1 MGRIPAALD
10 TETPDPLAV
19 YHSNGLTSEAVT
31 DREMVTALRAGDQLA
46 IGQIYD
52 TYGARLYAY
61 CYDLLA
67 DHELAA
73 DALRDAFIVADHR
86 IRELANPDELGAW
99 LYALTRAEA
108 LRLGVSDD
116 IPADAAQG
124 TRGDKFARAALDVY
138 AMLPPETREIL
149 DLAFRHR
156 MVDADLALVM
166 DMSEEQIGQVVADA
180 QEDLEN
186 GLAAVLANRV
196 GDPRCAEIAELGKRF
211 DRLDGKGVDPWLE
224 AVARHVK
231 ADPACADH
239 IENRRPLR
247 LFEELPQTFV
257 PPGVRARVLDTL
269 RDPAGTAFCQ
279 RIADRAGR
287 FDESGFPTGG
297 AKSSTGTAR
306 KLLPVAGIVLVL
318 AALGGGAWAMM
329 GGGSGS
335 SSSTSTSTS
344 STSTAPAANGGGT
357 SSAGSAAPST
367 PQPSDS
373 NAGTTSGPDTG
384 STDTG
389 SSSGGSTHRSS
400 TTSKRTTSGHTTATS
415 GHRTTATSS
424 SAGTTSSTSSTPSA
438 PDTSTTNGLPSST
451 PTPPTTTS
459 TTSS

>member
-1 MGRIPAALD
+1 M
-10 TETPDPLAV
+10 
-19 YHSNGLTSEAVT
+19 T

-166 DMSEEQIGQVVADA
+166 DMSEEQIGQVVGDA

-211 DRLDGKGVDPWLE
+211 DRLDGKGVEPWLE
-224 AVARHVK
+224 SVARHVK
-231 ADPACADH
+231 QDKACADH

-269 RDPAGTAFCQ
+269 R
-279 RIADRAGR
+279 
-287 FDESGFPTGG
+287 
-297 AKSSTGTAR
+297 
-306 KLLPVAGIVLVL
+306 
-318 AALGGGAWAMM
+318 
-329 GGGSGS
+329 
-335 SSSTSTSTS
+335 
-344 STSTAPAANGGGT
+344 
-357 SSAGSAAPST
+357 
-367 PQPSDS
+367 
-373 NAGTTSGPDTG
+373 
-384 STDTG
+384 
-389 SSSGGSTHRSS
+389 
-400 TTSKRTTSGHTTATS
+400 
-415 GHRTTATSS
+415 
-424 SAGTTSSTSSTPSA
+424 
-438 PDTSTTNGLPSST
+438 
-451 PTPPTTTS
+451 
-459 TTSS
+459 

>member
-1 MGRIPAALD
+1 
-10 TETPDPLAV
+10 
-19 YHSNGLTSEAVT
+19 
-31 DREMVTALRAGDQLA
+31 MVTALRAGDQLA

-166 DMSEEQIGQVVADA
+166 DMSEEQIGQAVADA
-180 QEDLEN
+180 QQDLEN
-186 GLAAVLANRV
+186 GLTAVLANRV

-211 DRLDGKGVDPWLE
+211 DHLDGKGVDPWLE

-231 ADPACADH
+231 ADPSCADH

-269 RDPAGTAFCQ
+269 RDPAGAAFCQ

-297 AKSSTGTAR
+297 GAKSSAGTAR

-329 GGGSGS
+329 GGGSDS
-335 SSSTSTSTS
+335 PSSTPTSVA
-344 STSTAPAANGGGT
+344 STSTAPVGNAGST
-357 SSAGSAAPST
+357 SSSGSAAPST

-373 NAGTTSGPDTG
+373 NAGTTPSASDAG

-389 SSSGGSTHRSS
+389 STSAGTTHRSS
-400 TTSKRTTSGHTTATS
+400 STAKRTTSGHTTS
-415 GHRTTATSS
+415 SSSHRTTTTSS
-424 SAGTTSSTSSTPSA
+424 SAATTSSTPSE
-438 PDTSTTNGLPSST
+438 PDTSTTNGLPSNT
-451 PTPPTTTS
+451 ATTPTTTS
-459 TTSS
+459 TSTP

>member
-1 MGRIPAALD
+1 M
-10 TETPDPLAV
+10 
-19 YHSNGLTSEAVT
+19 T

-166 DMSEEQIGQVVADA
+166 DMSEEQIGQVVGDA

-231 ADPACADH
+231 TDPSCADH

-269 RDPAGTAFCQ
+269 RDPAGAAFCQ

-297 AKSSTGTAR
+297 GKSSAGTAR

-318 AALGGGAWAMM
+318 AALGGGAWAVM
-329 GGGSGS
+329 GGSKDTPASTPSTTTS
-335 SSSTSTSTS
+335 SSS
-344 STSTAPAANGGGT
+344 PAANAGAS
-357 SSAGSAAPST
+357 SSATDSAAPST
-367 PQPSDS
+367 PQPSDA
-373 NAGTTSGPDTG
+373 NAGTTSADGG
-384 STDTG
+384 ATDSAT
-389 SSSGGSTHRSS
+389 SGGTHHSS
-400 TTSKRTTSGHTTATS
+400 TTSKKTTSTHSSSSHRPTSSATS
-415 GHRTTATSS
+415 A
-424 SAGTTSSTSSTPSA
+424 TSSTSAPSSPPSSA
-438 PDTSTTNGLPSST
+438 DTSTTNGLPSNTATT
-451 PTPPTTTS
+451 PT
-459 TTSS
+459 SSSS

>member
-1 MGRIPAALD
+1 
-10 TETPDPLAV
+10 
-19 YHSNGLTSEAVT
+19 
-31 DREMVTALRAGDQLA
+31 MVTALRAGDQLA

-138 AMLPPETREIL
+138 AMLPPESREIL

-156 MVDADLALVM
+156 MVDADLALVL
-166 DMSEEQIGQVVADA
+166 DMSEEQVAQVVGDA

-224 AVARHVK
+224 SVARHVK
-231 ADPACADH
+231 QDKACADH

-269 RDPAGTAFCQ
+269 RDPAGAAFCQ

-297 AKSSTGTAR
+297 GKSSTGSAR
-306 KLLPVAGIVLVL
+306 KLLPVVGIALVL

-329 GGGSGS
+329 GGSDGNGPSGS
-335 SSSTSTSTS
+335 PSSSTS
-344 STSTAPAANGGGT
+344 
-357 SSAGSAAPST
+357 SSAATGGASSSASGAAPST

-373 NAGTTSGPDTG
+373 QASSSSAGGTTEG
-384 STDTG
+384 ST
-389 SSSGGSTHRSS
+389 SSGGGSTKHTTSSTSKRSS
-400 TTSKRTTSGHTTATS
+400 TTSHS
-415 GHRTTATSS
+415 TSS
-424 SAGTTSSTSSTPSA
+424 SHKTSTSSSSSSSSAPSTPETSTTTGNNLPPSSSTPS
-438 PDTSTTNGLPSST
+438 SST
-451 PTPPTTTS
+451 PTS
-459 TTSS
+459 

>member
-1 MGRIPAALD
+1 
-10 TETPDPLAV
+10 
-19 YHSNGLTSEAVT
+19 
-31 DREMVTALRAGDQLA
+31 MVTALRAGDQLA

-61 CYDLLA
+61 SYDLLA

-166 DMSEEQIGQVVADA
+166 DMSEEQIGQAVGDA

-211 DRLDGKGVDPWLE
+211 DRLDAKGVDPWLE
-224 AVARHVK
+224 TVARHVK
-231 ADPACADH
+231 QDKACADH

-269 RDPAGTAFCQ
+269 RDPAGASFCQ

-297 AKSSTGTAR
+297 GKTSTGSAR
-306 KLLPVAGIVLVL
+306 KLLPVAGIALVL
-318 AALGGGAWAMM
+318 AAVGGGAWAFM
-329 GGGSGS
+329 GGSGNNPS
-335 SSSTSTSTS
+335 SSPTTSTSTS
-344 STSTAPAANGGGT
+344 APAAGGSSSAAGGTTVPTTPQPTDSQAASTADGGATGGSTGTTGGT
-357 SSAGSAAPST
+357 S
-367 PQPSDS
+367 
-373 NAGTTSGPDTG
+373 
-384 STDTG
+384 
-389 SSSGGSTHRSS
+389 H
-400 TTSKRTTSGHTTATS
+400 RTTSTS
-415 GHRTTATSS
+415 KKSS
-424 SAGTTSSTSSTPSA
+424 SSSHSSTPSRKPTTTTSTTSSPTTSEPPP

-451 PTPPTTTS
+451 PSTTPPTS
-459 TTSS
+459 TSSTS

>member
-1 MGRIPAALD
+1 M
-10 TETPDPLAV
+10 
-19 YHSNGLTSEAVT
+19 T

-166 DMSEEQIGQVVADA
+166 DMSEEQIGQVVQDA

-224 AVARHVK
+224 SVARHVK
-231 ADPACADH
+231 QDKACADH

-269 RDPAGTAFCQ
+269 RDPAGASFCQ

-297 AKSSTGTAR
+297 GKSSTGSAR
-306 KLLPVAGIVLVL
+306 KLLPVAGIALVL
-318 AALGGGAWAMM
+318 AAVGGGAWAVM
-329 GGGSGS
+329 GGGSGGS
-335 SSSTSTSTS
+335 PSGTQTT
-344 STSTAPAANGGGT
+344 T
-357 SSAGSAAPST
+357 SSASSAANAGASSSASGGAPTT

-373 NAGTTSGPDTG
+373 QAGATTSADGGATDG
-384 STDTG
+384 STSG
-389 SSSGGSTHRSS
+389 SATH
-400 TTSKRTTSGHTTATS
+400 K
-415 GHRTTATSS
+415 
-424 SAGTTSSTSSTPSA
+424 TSSTSKKTTTTSHSTSTSRKPSSSATTSTGGA
-438 PDTSTTNGLPSST
+438 PSTTPTTPDTSTSTTNGLPSSPST
-451 PTPPTTTS
+451 PTS
-459 TTSS
+459 TATP

>member
-1 MGRIPAALD
+1 
-10 TETPDPLAV
+10 
-19 YHSNGLTSEAVT
+19 
-31 DREMVTALRAGDQLA
+31 MVTALRAGDQLA

-73 DALRDAFIVADHR
+73 DGLRDAFIVADHR

-124 TRGDKFARAALDVY
+124 TRNDKFARAALDVY

-156 MVDADLALVM
+156 MVDPDLALVM
-166 DMSEEQIGQVVADA
+166 DMTEEQIGQVVADA
-180 QEDLEN
+180 QDDLEH
-186 GLAAVLANRV
+186 GLTAVLAHRV

-231 ADPACADH
+231 QDTSCADH

-269 RDPAGTAFCQ
+269 RDPAGAAFCQ

-297 AKSSTGTAR
+297 GKASTGSAR
-306 KLLPVAGIVLVL
+306 KLLPAIGIALVVAAV
-318 AALGGGAWAMM
+318 AGGAWAVM
-329 GGGSGS
+329 GGGDKPGGP
-335 SSSTSTSTS
+335 TGAATSTS
-344 STSTAPAANGGGT
+344 STSAADVGA
-357 SSAGSAAPST
+357 SSAGSSSAATPS
-367 PQPSDS
+367 QPTDTA
-373 NAGTTSGPDTG
+373 AGPSSAAAGGG
-384 STDTG
+384 STDGSTAG
-389 SSSGGSTHRSS
+389 STSGGTHHSSSTSRRSSSSSHSTSPTTHRSS
-400 TTSKRTTSGHTTATS
+400 
-415 GHRTTATSS
+415 SS
-424 SAGTTSSTSSTPSA
+424 
-438 PDTSTTNGLPSST
+438 
-451 PTPPTTTS
+451 TTTS
-459 TTSS
+459 TSSPPTSSSSSEPQSSLPGNTSTSTPPPSSSSSSAT

>member
-1 MGRIPAALD
+1 
-10 TETPDPLAV
+10 
-19 YHSNGLTSEAVT
+19 
-31 DREMVTALRAGDQLA
+31 MVTALRAGDQLA

-138 AMLPPETREIL
+138 AMLPPESREVL

-166 DMSEEQIGQVVADA
+166 DMSEEQIGQAVQDA

-211 DRLDGKGVDPWLE
+211 DRLDGKGVEPWLE
-224 AVARHVK
+224 SVARHVK
-231 ADPACADH
+231 QDKACADH

-297 AKSSTGTAR
+297 GKTSSGSAR
-306 KLLPVAGIVLVL
+306 KLLPVAGVALVL
-318 AALGGGAWAMM
+318 AAVGGGAWAFM
-329 GGGSGS
+329 GNGSDGNPSGTQHTTTSTSSAAPAGAASSASGPAPATPQSSDGQAGS
-335 SSSTSTSTS
+335 SSSTGGTTEGSTSNGGATHHSSSTSKRSSSSHTTSTS
-344 STSTAPAANGGGT
+344 RRTT
-357 SSAGSAAPST
+357 SSA
-367 PQPSDS
+367 
-373 NAGTTSGPDTG
+373 
-384 STDTG
+384 
-389 SSSGGSTHRSS
+389 SSSSS
-400 TTSKRTTSGHTTATS
+400 
-415 GHRTTATSS
+415 
-424 SAGTTSSTSSTPSA
+424 SSTPST
-438 PDTSTTNGLPSST
+438 PDTSTTNGLPSSS
-451 PTPPTTTS
+451 PTTT
-459 TTSS
+459 TTP

>member
-1 MGRIPAALD
+1 M
-10 TETPDPLAV
+10 
-19 YHSNGLTSEAVT
+19 T

-86 IRELANPDELGAW
+86 IRDLANPDELGAW

-124 TRGDKFARAALDVY
+124 TRNDKFARAALDVY

-180 QEDLEN
+180 QDDLEH
-186 GLAAVLANRV
+186 GLTAVLAHRV

-231 ADPACADH
+231 QDTSCADH

-269 RDPAGTAFCQ
+269 RDPSGGAFFQ

-297 AKSSTGTAR
+297 GKTSTGSAR
-306 KLLPVAGIVLVL
+306 KLLPAVGIALVVAAV
-318 AALGGGAWAMM
+318 AGGAWAVM
-329 GGGSGS
+329 GGGDKPGAPSGASTSTSSSVANVGASSAGPSSATPSQPTDTAAGSSSAGGRSTEGSTSGS
-335 SSSTSTSTS
+335 TSAGTHHSSSTTRRSSSHSSSPTTHRSSSTSTT
-344 STSTAPAANGGGT
+344 TTT
-357 SSAGSAAPST
+357 T
-367 PQPSDS
+367 PP
-373 NAGTTSGPDTG
+373 
-384 STDTG
+384 
-389 SSSGGSTHRSS
+389 
-400 TTSKRTTSGHTTATS
+400 
-415 GHRTTATSS
+415 TSS
-424 SAGTTSSTSSTPSA
+424 SSASLPGDTPTPPTSSTSSP
-438 PDTSTTNGLPSST
+438 
-451 PTPPTTTS
+451 
-459 TTSS
+459 

>member
-1 MGRIPAALD
+1 
-10 TETPDPLAV
+10 
-19 YHSNGLTSEAVT
+19 
-31 DREMVTALRAGDQLA
+31 MVTALRAGDQLA

-138 AMLPPETREIL
+138 AMLPPESREVL

-166 DMSEEQIGQVVADA
+166 DMSEEQIGQAVQDA

-211 DRLDGKGVDPWLE
+211 DRLDGKGVEPWLE
-224 AVARHVK
+224 SVARHVK
-231 ADPACADH
+231 QDKACADH

-297 AKSSTGTAR
+297 GKTSSGSAR
-306 KLLPVAGIVLVL
+306 KLLPVAGVALVL
-318 AALGGGAWAMM
+318 AAVGGGAWAFM
-329 GGGSGS
+329 GNGSDGNPSGTQHTTTSTSSAAPAGASSSASGPAPSTPQSSDGQAGS
-335 SSSTSTSTS
+335 SSSTGGTTEGSTSNGGATHHSSSTSKRSSSSHTTSTS
-344 STSTAPAANGGGT
+344 RRTT
-357 SSAGSAAPST
+357 SSA
-367 PQPSDS
+367 
-373 NAGTTSGPDTG
+373 
-384 STDTG
+384 
-389 SSSGGSTHRSS
+389 SSSSS
-400 TTSKRTTSGHTTATS
+400 
-415 GHRTTATSS
+415 
-424 SAGTTSSTSSTPSA
+424 SSTPST
-438 PDTSTTNGLPSST
+438 PDTSTTNGLPSSS
-451 PTPPTTTS
+451 PTTT
-459 TTSS
+459 TTP

>member
-1 MGRIPAALD
+1 
-10 TETPDPLAV
+10 
-19 YHSNGLTSEAVT
+19 
-31 DREMVTALRAGDQLA
+31 MVTALRAGDQLA
-46 IGQIYD
+46 TGQIYD

-124 TRGDKFARAALDVY
+124 TRNDKFARAALDVY

-166 DMSEEQIGQVVADA
+166 DMSEEQIGQVVGDA
-180 QEDLEN
+180 QDDLEH
-186 GLAAVLANRV
+186 GLTAVLAHRV

-231 ADPACADH
+231 QDTPCAEH

-269 RDPAGTAFCQ
+269 RDPSGTAFCQ

-297 AKSSTGTAR
+297 GKTSTGSAR
-306 KLLPVAGIVLVL
+306 KLLPAVGIALVVAAV
-318 AALGGGAWAMM
+318 AGGAWAVM
-329 GGGSGS
+329 GSGDKPGGNPAPSTSSSTTSVANVGASPAGS
-335 SSSTSTSTS
+335 SSSATPSQPTDTAAGSSSAAGGSTSGSTSGATHHSS
-344 STSTAPAANGGGT
+344 STSRR
-357 SSAGSAAPST
+357 
-367 PQPSDS
+367 
-373 NAGTTSGPDTG
+373 
-384 STDTG
+384 
-389 SSSGGSTHRSS
+389 SSSHSSSPTTHR
-400 TTSKRTTSGHTTATS
+400 
-415 GHRTTATSS
+415 TSS
-424 SAGTTSSTSSTPSA
+424 SSSSSSPPTSSSEPTSQASLPGNTSSSTP
-438 PDTSTTNGLPSST
+438 P
-451 PTPPTTTS
+451 
-459 TTSS
+459 TSSPS